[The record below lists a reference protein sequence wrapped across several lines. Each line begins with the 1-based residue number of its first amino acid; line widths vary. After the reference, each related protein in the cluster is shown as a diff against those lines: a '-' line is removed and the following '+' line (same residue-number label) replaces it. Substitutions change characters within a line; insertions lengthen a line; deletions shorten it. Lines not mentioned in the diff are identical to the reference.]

1 MSVKFVKSDSVLFS
15 PLASEVFCSEA
26 GSPAR
31 SQGRSPNSS
40 SWYSNL
46 TEWPWSW
53 GLPLSESDRQPSAGP
68 VTAARKPVWQKQL
81 LCGPAVSRRVERGPG
96 GGEETALC
104 RWHGRFKGGSVSPRW
119 LPSPGGLEER
129 VWGRLIVT
137 VTSLSAHRASS
148 QAS

>member
-68 VTAARKPVWQKQL
+68 VTGARKPVWQKQL
-81 LCGPAVSRRVERGPG
+81 LCGPAVSQGWSGGRGAGRRLSFVAGTGGPRVE
-96 GGEETALC
+96 A
-104 RWHGRFKGGSVSPRW
+104 
-119 LPSPGGLEER
+119 
-129 VWGRLIVT
+129 
-137 VTSLSAHRASS
+137 
-148 QAS
+148 